1 MKTGKSLSELAAELE
16 RQNAAKKDY
25 LADTSALRMEA
36 YDNGVTLRMNGS
48 TISPLDIGR
57 IAHRQIATYTGIP
70 AKYYDRMQE
79 EAPELLARNVNTW
92 FGKNEGDKRMIRTLD
107 GTARAFLSNRY
118 RCLDNYEVATTILP
132 IIAEMARSEQA
143 KIESCE
149 LTESRMYLKVVT
161 PRITAEVVPGDV
173 VQAGFIVSNSETGQ
187 GSVTVSP
194 LIYRL
199 VCSNGMILPDGRLRK
214 YHVGRDNEAAEDFT
228 IYRSA
233 TMEASDRA
241 FLMKMEDTVRAA
253 ANQTIFDGAVAKMRE
268 ARDAKIEAKTAP
280 QVVELVTKEYGFSQE
295 EGRGILG
302 HLIDGGELSLYG
314 LANAVTR
321 QAQDVES
328 YDRSTDMEAAGYSI
342 LTINPALWRRIN
354 SEAAK

>member
-1 MKTGKSLSELAAELE
+1 MKIGKSLSELATEIE
-16 RQNAAKKDY
+16 RQNTAKNDY

-48 TISPLDIGR
+48 TGSPLDIGR

-92 FGKNEGDKRMIRTLD
+92 FSMNRDKRMIRTLD

>member
-92 FGKNEGDKRMIRTLD
+92 FSMNRDKRMIRTLD